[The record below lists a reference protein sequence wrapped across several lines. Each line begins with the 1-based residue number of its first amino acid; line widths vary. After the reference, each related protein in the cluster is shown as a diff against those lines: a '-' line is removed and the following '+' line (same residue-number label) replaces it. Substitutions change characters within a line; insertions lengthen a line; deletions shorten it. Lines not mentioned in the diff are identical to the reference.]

1 MSIKNFNIEIP
12 KQDYQ
17 IISLA
22 IKKDGQVVK
31 LGEND
36 LIFMTVKRFASNEA
50 VEFQKSLDDG
60 ISYNEETEKY
70 QIIIN
75 SKDTK
80 NMKMNTKYGYDITIF
95 YDTDKPKQ
103 RIIGDFVIGTKYTLN
118 EVV

>member
-22 IKKDGQVVK
+22 IKKDGQTVK

-36 LIFMTVKRFASNEA
+36 LIFMTVRRYAGNEA
-50 VEFQKSLDDG
+50 VTFQKSLEDG

-70 QIIIN
+70 EIEIN
-75 SKDTK
+75 SKDTE
-80 NMKMNTKYGYDITIF
+80 NMTMDNKYGYDITIY
-95 YDTDKPKQ
+95 YDGDKPKQ
-103 RIIGDFVIGTKYTLN
+103 KIIGQLYIGNKYTLN